1 MWFNEYK
8 NRVTNE
14 GEIPLTP
21 IMGLFGGM
29 RYVIAVVLVTSRH
42 VSSRHVTISL
52 YLTQSSLTLL
62 SSVVYNV
69 AVTIFSIARVVFQH

>member
-21 IMGLFGGM
+21 IMGLFGG
-29 RYVIAVVLVTSRH
+29 YVQKQTKNKKEKNINE
-42 VSSRHVTISL
+42 
-52 YLTQSSLTLL
+52 LL
-62 SSVVYNV
+62 LRCV
-69 AVTIFSIARVVFQH
+69 AALNDRVALIYFILFYFIFRL

>member
-42 VSSRHVTISL
+42 VTISL